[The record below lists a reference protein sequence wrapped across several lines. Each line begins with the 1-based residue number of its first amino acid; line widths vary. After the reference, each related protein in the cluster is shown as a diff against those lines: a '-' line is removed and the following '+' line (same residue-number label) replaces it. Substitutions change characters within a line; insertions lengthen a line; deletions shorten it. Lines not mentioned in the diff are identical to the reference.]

1 MKNINW
7 KVRFKNPVFW
17 VQVLVS
23 ILVPVLTYFGLEAKD
38 LTTWNSLFD
47 LLFKAVSNP
56 YVVSM
61 IAVSL
66 FNAIND
72 PVTKG
77 LSDSDRALQYTK
89 IK

>member
-23 ILVPVLTYFGLEAKD
+23 ILVPILTYFGLEAKD

>member
-23 ILVPVLTYFGLEAKD
+23 ILVPILTYFGLEAKD

-47 LLFKAVSNP
+47 LLFRAISNP